1 CGEVLDEFG
10 GGAVEEV
17 RQALR
22 PGENRKRI
30 GKRAERVI
38 GQVIAAE
45 VRSELQAMA
54 APGPGEVVDQL
65 ILRDVTSL
73 GEVEQELTQA
83 GITQRPQVQSERKD
97 TVRAICL
104 RENGAI
110 VAAGVDELVG
120 RIGTEAMRPLSL
132 TVI

>member
-54 APGPGEVVDQL
+54 ALGPGEVVDQL
-65 ILRDVTSL
+65 VLRDITSL
-73 GEVEQELTQA
+73 GKVEQVLTQA
-83 GITQRPQVQSERKD
+83 GITQRPQVQGERED
-97 TVRAICL
+97 TVCAVGL
-104 RENGAI
+104 RKNGAI
-110 VAAGVDELVG
+110 VAPSIYERVG
-120 RIGTEAMRPLSL
+120 GIRPEA
-132 TVI
+132 